1 MMTYRKLMMLAA
13 FAPALFSLA
22 SAADVAG
29 KWKAEFDTQIGLQ
42 KYVYEFKVD
51 GDKLTGK
58 AVFDRE
64 QAKGEV
70 DLKDVKVSGDD
81 ISFSEPLNFDGQ
93 EIRIDYKGKVAGD
106 EMKLTRQVGDFAT
119 EELVA
124 KRVKEPPAVK
134 LPAGS

>member
-1 MMTYRKLMMLAA
+1 MMTYRKLMILAA
-13 FAPALFSLA
+13 FAPTLLSLA

-42 KYVYEFKVD
+42 KYVYEFKVE
-51 GDKLTGK
+51 GDKITGK

-64 QAKGEV
+64 QAKGGV

-81 ISFSEPLNFDGQ
+81 ISFWEPLNFDGQ

>member
-1 MMTYRKLMMLAA
+1 MMTYRKMMMLAA
-13 FAPALFSLA
+13 FAPALLSLA

-29 KWKAEFDTQIGLQ
+29 KWKAEFDTQIGPQ
-42 KYVYEFKVD
+42 KYVYEFKAD
-51 GDKLTGK
+51 GDKITGK
-58 AVFDRE
+58 ATFERD

-70 DLKDVKVSGDD
+70 TLKEIKVNGDD
-81 ISFSEPLNFDGQ
+81 ISFIEPLNFDGQ
-93 EIRIDYKGKVAGD
+93 EIRIDYKGKVSGD

-124 KRVKEPPAVK
+124 KRVKEPVVK